1 MDCPNGIITLDKSYI
16 IQLFFFSLL
25 LQQCFDLLIGFEF
38 ACILNVN
45 VSDESE
51 GVGQHAL
58 PEFGNVDKFNALH
71 VTKSVHFPLE
81 NGQCGQVY
89 CVMECDIVSLFIVN
103 ALFFSSSP
111 QNTLFPRIR
120 VCKFFKSNPQSIQ

>member
-25 LQQCFDLLIGFEF
+25 LQQCFDLLIGLEF
-38 ACILNVN
+38 ARILDVN
-45 VSDESE
+45 VSGESE

-111 QNTLFPRIR
+111 QNTPFPRIR
-120 VCKFFKSNPQSIQ
+120 VCKYFKSSYQFIQ